1 MQSDNEKM
9 LQEIVQNTEM
19 GKNTLDEMLGLTHDQ
34 RLKNEMMRQ
43 KNEYRRLNQQ
53 AHTALAALGVQAT
66 GQSAAAKMG
75 VSMGI
80 RSRTM
85 LDKSTRNLAAMLA
98 EGSGQGV
105 LDCKRA
111 EKDYPTASPGAQQL
125 NRELC
130 DMQTHAE
137 QTWREFI

>member
-85 LDKSTRNLAAMLA
+85 LDKSARNLATMLA

>member
-66 GQSAAAKMG
+66 GQSAAANMG

-85 LDKSTRNLAAMLA
+85 LDKSTRNLATMLA
-98 EGSGQGV
+98 EGSGQVV